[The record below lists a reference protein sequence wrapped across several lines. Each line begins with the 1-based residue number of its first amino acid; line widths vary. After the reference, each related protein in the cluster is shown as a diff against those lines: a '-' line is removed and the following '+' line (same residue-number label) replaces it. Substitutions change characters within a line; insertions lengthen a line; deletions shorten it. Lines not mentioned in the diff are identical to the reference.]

1 MEKAPELAWPNSGDG
16 SAATNANEKESQPT
30 SSRVSAGELP
40 AAAGNEGK
48 VEGKKP
54 PQPVRSSGGVLKSR
68 PLLRAVKNTFRDLV
82 PGLGGHNSFGV
93 TAAELGSGVGVTAA
107 PAEARPVAGGGDVG
121 SPPGPAPSSPLSDT
135 TWVKEFVGLC
145 EWSEQESERTR
156 EVRTRSSSRVWGRV
170 RGG

>member
-40 AAAGNEGK
+40 AAAGKEGK

-93 TAAELGSGVGVTAA
+93 TAAECAALPHLDPAHPNQHAWLDFLVWRKFMATAA
-107 PAEARPVAGGGDVG
+107 VYFACRHH
-121 SPPGPAPSSPLSDT
+121 L
-135 TWVKEFVGLC
+135 WLFC
-145 EWSEQESERTR
+145 M
-156 EVRTRSSSRVWGRV
+156 
-170 RGG
+170 